1 MTRNDFRAKALIHIA
16 AALVKVYDEKCD
28 GIVDNEAAQVALS
41 NNAVSIMANLEDAAM
56 SHDPLNPNGIFF
68 DDEDDEE

>member
-28 GIVDNEAAQVALS
+28 GIVDNDAAQVALA
-41 NNAVSIMANLEDAAM
+41 NNAVSIMANLEEAAM
-56 SHDPLNPNGIFF
+56 PHDPLNPNGIFF

>member
-16 AALVKVYDEKCD
+16 AALVKVYDEKCT
-28 GIVDNEAAQVALS
+28 GIVKNEAAQVALAD
-41 NNAVSIMANLEDAAM
+41 NAVSIMANLEESAT
-56 SHDPLNPNGIFF
+56 LNPNGIFF

>member
-28 GIVDNEAAQVALS
+28 GIVDNDAAQVALA
-41 NNAVSIMANLEDAAM
+41 NNAVSIMANLVEAAT
-56 SHDPLNPNGIFF
+56 LNPNGIFF